1 MHDKLGIP
9 PPEFLSSFGG
19 TDRLDENSEYSN
31 SDEEEKEEIEL
42 KVKQSA
48 VPFNSESAREFSKFF
63 GHYIT
68 RKTGLTDVVE
78 ASTLIN
84 QELYW
89 NCYVAIDEATWKLNE
104 LRSFTLEMF
113 PEMPADVNKVDFGR
127 SLRYN
132 ADQKLIVER
141 MRRGQKK
148 PFKSGEDLMMDL

>member
-1 MHDKLGIP
+1 M
-9 PPEFLSSFGG
+9 
-19 TDRLDENSEYSN
+19 
-31 SDEEEKEEIEL
+31 
-42 KVKQSA
+42 
-48 VPFNSESAREFSKFF
+48 
-63 GHYIT
+63 
-68 RKTGLTDVVE
+68 
-78 ASTLIN
+78 
-84 QELYW
+84 
-89 NCYVAIDEATWKLNE
+89 AIDEATRKLNE